1 MGLSKVNMS
10 PWNQRWQS
18 SLFSYLL
25 LLWFVVQCSD
35 NFCSQ
40 LIRFHMSWTFRCL
53 GNTEV
58 KTSDA
63 DYAVQIYDKDHVC
76 AHILHDTITLT
87 TSDSDNEFNVRL
99 KRSHIRPTFTISAI
113 LRVAILHS
121 HWTMDTAVARTLLKF
136 AHTRTTLHASRGAF
150 STPLQRACVVCRAFQ
165 LDYGRFVPMHFRSRE
180 RNDHT
185 TQLNRELRT
194 QVSDTSKSAS

>member
-1 MGLSKVNMS
+1 MGLSKVNMSPWNTCRMS

-87 TSDSDNEFNVRL
+87 TSDSDHEFNVRL
-99 KRSHIRPTFTISAI
+99 KRSHIRPTFTNSAI

-136 AHTRTTLHASRGAF
+136 AHTRTTRHASIDID
-150 STPLQRACVVCRAFQ
+150 ACVAWCLF
-165 LDYGRFVPMHFRSRE
+165 Y
-180 RNDHT
+180 
-185 TQLNRELRT
+185 
-194 QVSDTSKSAS
+194 SATASLCCV